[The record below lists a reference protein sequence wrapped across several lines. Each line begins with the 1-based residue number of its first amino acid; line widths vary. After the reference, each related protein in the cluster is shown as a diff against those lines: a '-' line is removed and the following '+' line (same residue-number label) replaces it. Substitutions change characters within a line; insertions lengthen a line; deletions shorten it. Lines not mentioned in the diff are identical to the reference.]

1 MGWSEGHSS
10 PVKKGC
16 FSIMAFFSS
25 SRDVNFTLYPLCFI
39 SIFLWKSPPY
49 FQTQPP
55 PSSCYPQ
62 YLLPISMPPPCPTVT
77 LSPRSRASWSVITA
91 WPGPHQKVR
100 PKSSLLLPSIMAYFL
115 KHGSTEIRNWSSMNE
130 NSSCNC
136 KTSLPYFGVKL
147 SVCLCLLIE
156 RKVMTYSYPKVT

>member
-1 MGWSEGHSS
+1 MLFYNGIFEFHLISVMFHFYLPLKVSS
-10 PVKKGC
+10 VLPNTA
-16 FSIMAFFSS
+16 SSFF
-25 SRDVNFTLYPLCFI
+25 LL
-39 SIFLWKSPPY
+39 SPR
-49 FQTQPP
+49 
-55 PSSCYPQ
+55 SLS
-62 YLLPISMPPPCPTVT
+62 ISMPPPCPTVT

-147 SVCLCLLIE
+147 SVCQCLLIE